1 MVEKNLSCD
10 VGHGRV
16 IKQKWNLDL
25 KQNQEAPFGCSPHK
39 PLSTPGRPPAC
50 LRRLLSFSP
59 HSLPT
64 LAHTHPGAH
73 LPRAQTG
80 ARRGRT
86 DRRTGRRA
94 DQLFLGARARRCP
107 THTRVT
113 LKPWLGK
120 PSWSWYLSILSSDSS
135 SACSIPNPFNGN
147 NLGSNQFERETS

>member
-1 MVEKNLSCD
+1 M
-10 VGHGRV
+10 GHGRV

-39 PLSTPGRPPAC
+39 PLPTPGRPPAC
-50 LRRLLSFSP
+50 PRCLLSFSP
-59 HSLPT
+59 DSLPA

-73 LPRAQTG
+73 LPRAQTQ

-86 DRRTGRRA
+86 DRQTDRQTGRQA
-94 DQLFLGARARRCP
+94 DQLCLGARARRCP
-107 THTRVT
+107 SLVWTRLT
-113 LKPWLGK
+113 LKPRLGK
-120 PSWSWYLSILSSDSS
+120 PSWSWYLSVLSSDSS